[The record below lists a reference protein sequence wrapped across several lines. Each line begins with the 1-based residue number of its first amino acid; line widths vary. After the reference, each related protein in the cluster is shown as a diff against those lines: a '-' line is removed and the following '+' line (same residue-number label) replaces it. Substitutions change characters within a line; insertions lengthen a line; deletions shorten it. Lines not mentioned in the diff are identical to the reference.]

1 MQSELRKPNRANQK
15 RPREQPASAKED
27 EQHKSDILPVAEAK
41 ASIIKM
47 ISHNN
52 AVIIVGETGSG
63 KTTQIPQYVLDHVS
77 NGKMVGC
84 TQPRRVAAV
93 SIARY
98 VASQRKCNVGEE
110 VGYSVRFD
118 DNSSP
123 KTRLKF
129 MTDGILLREILADP
143 KLEKYGAIILDE
155 AHERTLHGDV
165 LFGLL
170 KALTRERQ
178 DLKIVVMSATLNAK
192 HFSTFWRN
200 APIGVVHGRSF
211 PVAISHTVE
220 PQADYVDACINT
232 ILQIHTE
239 EPPGDILCFLTG
251 QEEIEDAKRVL
262 EARQKMLPQNVP
274 DYLVLTIYAAMPY
287 EKQLL
292 VFDKAPNGQRKI
304 ILATNIAETSITIEG
319 IKYVVDSGMV
329 KSKSYNSKTN
339 MESLQEAP
347 ESSAQALQ
355 RSGRAGRMSSGKCFR
370 IFTEDAFDNLAPE
383 TIPEIKRCSLNS
395 VVLQMKA
402 MGIDDLLSFEFL
414 DMPPP
419 EAIVKAQ
426 EMLVLLGALDAGT
439 LKITNLG
446 KQLSEFPIEP
456 ESARALLAGDQ
467 LGIADDVIIVV
478 ALLATENIF
487 IQSKGNHETSDRCKI
502 QFAKSVGDHVTLL
515 HIYHAYERQA
525 GHSKKQWCE
534 SNGINIRQ
542 MQRAEDIMTQ
552 LRDLLRQVR
561 SRTGTPATIGF
572 DQRNISEEK
581 FADNDKLRQAFCCGY
596 FLHTAY
602 FEPKLQMYRTLIG
615 NQPVHLHPSSVIFTM
630 TKKKPQLVIFNSMVQ
645 TTRKYMKDV
654 IVVRNEWLAEA
665 APQFFQAVPK

>member
-1 MQSELRKPNRANQK
+1 MKSQKHAQK
-15 RPREQPASAKED
+15 RQRTAPEVVAEPASTPNA
-27 EQHKSDILPVAEAK
+27 LPVSEAMG
-41 ASIIKM
+41 SIVKM
-47 ISHNN
+47 IVANN

-63 KTTQIPQYVLDHVS
+63 KTTQIPQYVLDHAS
-77 NGKMVGC
+77 GGKMVGC

-98 VASQRKCNVGEE
+98 VASQRRCNVGEE

-118 DNSSP
+118 DQSS
-123 KTRLKF
+123 KATRLKF

-170 KALTRERQ
+170 KALTRERS
-178 DLKIVVMSATLNAK
+178 DLKIIIMSATLNAK
-192 HFSTFWRN
+192 HFSSFWRN

-211 PVAISHTVE
+211 PVTLMHTVE

-232 ILQIHTE
+232 VLQIHTE
-239 EPPGDILCFLTG
+239 EGPGDILCFLTG
-251 QEEIEDAKRVL
+251 QEEIEDSKRVL
-262 EARQKMLPQNVP
+262 EARLKLLPQNVP
-274 DYLVLTIYAAMPY
+274 DYIVLTIYAAMPY

-292 VFDKAPNGQRKI
+292 VFDKAPNGQRKV

-319 IKYVVDSGMV
+319 IKYVIDSGMV
-329 KSKSYNSKTN
+329 KSKSFNSKTN

-347 ESSAQALQ
+347 ISRAQALQ
-355 RSGRAGRMSSGKCFR
+355 RSGRAGRMSAGKCFR
-370 IFTEDAFDNLAPE
+370 IFTEEAFEELPPE

-426 EMLVLLGALDAGT
+426 EMLVLLGALDAVT
-439 LKITNLG
+439 LKITSLG
-446 KQLSEFPIEP
+446 KQLAEFPIEP
-456 ESARALLAGDQ
+456 EAARALLAGDA
-467 LGIADDVIIVV
+467 LGVAEDVITVI

-487 IQSKGNHETSDRCKI
+487 VQAKGDHEASDRCKT

-515 HIYHAYERQA
+515 HIHQAYRRQGA
-525 GHSKKQWCE
+525 QVRQQWCQ

-552 LRDLLRQVR
+552 LRDLLQ
-561 SRTGTPATIGF
+561 SHHAKSNKSEMGF
-572 DQRNISEEK
+572 SPSGDYQKDK
-581 FADNDKLRQAFCCGY
+581 FDDNDKLRRAFCCGY
-596 FLHTAY
+596 FLHAAY
-602 FEPKLQMYRTLIG
+602 FDPKLMGYRTLVG
-615 NQPVHLHPSSVIFTM
+615 NQPVHLHPSSVLFFM
-630 TKKKPQLVIFNSMVQ
+630 TKKKPQLCIFNSIVQ

-654 IVVRNEWLAEA
+654 VVIRNEWLSEA
-665 APQFFQAVPK
+665 APQFFQSTAN